1 MTPSLQ
7 SATRCERRVQRF
19 DTRVELNLD
28 DARALRAMLESE
40 GDFVSVST
48 ASDVTYADIVAA
60 RARIDGGIIRTS
72 CQESAALSELCG
84 ATIFCKT
91 EYLQRTGSFKE
102 RGARNALLLLDQP
115 TRERGVIAASAGN
128 HALAL
133 AYHGRE
139 LGISITVVMPK
150 GAPLV
155 KQTRCHAFGAK
166 VVLHG
171 KNIAEAK
178 VKADEIAA
186 EEKLTYIHGFNDAA
200 IIAGAGTIG
209 LEIIE
214 QVSNIDAIVVPVG
227 GAGLIAGLAIA
238 VKEKNP
244 RVKVIGVEPERCPS
258 LHNALQA
265 GHPVDAWHGSTL
277 ADGLAVPQVGDRAFA
292 LARERV
298 DKVVTVRE
306 EHIALAI
313 LRILELEKGVV
324 EGAGAIGLAAFLAG
338 KLNSLHGQRVAIV
351 LCGGNIDPMM
361 LTRVIERGVV
371 LDHRMAQFTAVISD
385 RPGGL
390 AELAATIAHAGA
402 SVKQIEHDRT
412 FGGAD
417 VSTVMVKCTLEVRDG
432 EHLEQL
438 RNALVSKGIR
448 ILSHSKPLQD

>member
-1 MTPSLQ
+1 M
-7 SATRCERRVQRF
+7 
-19 DTRVELNLD
+19 
-28 DARALRAMLESE
+28 
-40 GDFVSVST
+40 
-48 ASDVTYADIVAA
+48 
-60 RARIDGGIIRTS
+60 
-72 CQESAALSELCG
+72 
-84 ATIFCKT
+84 
-91 EYLQRTGSFKE
+91 
-102 RGARNALLLLDQP
+102 LLLDAA
-115 TRERGVIAASAGN
+115 TRKRGVIAASAGN

-139 LGISITVVMPK
+139 LSIPITVVMPK

-171 KNIAEAK
+171 QNIAEAK

-186 EEKLTYIHGFNDAA
+186 AEKLTYIHGFNDAA

-214 QVSNIDAIVVPVG
+214 QVKNVDAIVVPVG

-265 GHPVDAWHGSTL
+265 GHPVDAWHGATL

-298 DKVVTVRE
+298 DQVVTVRE

-324 EGAGAIGLAAFLAG
+324 EGAGAVGLAAFLAG
-338 KLNSLHGQRVAIV
+338 KLNSLHGKRVAIV

-371 LDHRMAQFTAVISD
+371 LDERMAQFTAVISD

-390 AELAATIAHAGA
+390 AELAATIAQVGA

-432 EHLEQL
+432 DHLSQL
-438 RNALVSKGIR
+438 RAALVAKGIR
-448 ILSHSKPLQD
+448 IISESKPLDD